1 MKIQLGIRGSED
13 AMNHILIKIDD
24 LILMNKDNLFLAGNE
39 GRDNT
44 GKNLV
49 QLLNTLSKDH
59 EISVSENVAELIES
73 ELDIK
78 NNEIKKFVGKKSENY
93 HITDDGSVEKL

>member
-1 MKIQLGIRGSED
+1 MKIKLGIRGSAD
-13 AMNHILIKIDD
+13 AMNHILLKIDD

-39 GRDNT
+39 GRDKT
-44 GKNLV
+44 GKSLV

-59 EISVSENVAELIES
+59 EISVSENVAKEIER

-78 NNEIKKFVGKKSENY
+78 GEITKYV
-93 HITDDGSVEKL
+93 